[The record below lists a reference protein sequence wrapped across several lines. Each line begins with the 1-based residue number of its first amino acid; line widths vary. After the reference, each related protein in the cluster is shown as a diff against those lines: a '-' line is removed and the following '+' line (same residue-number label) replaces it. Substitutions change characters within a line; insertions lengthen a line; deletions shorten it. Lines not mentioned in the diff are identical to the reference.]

1 MSTNFDRVVRAV
13 ISVGGATQ
21 GVEINGLR
29 ISFTVTKDDL
39 PYPSWPTAQ
48 IRIWGLSTTTQELTR
63 QRNALIQLYAGY
75 AGAVGLIFVGAITH
89 SVTERDGVEVVTA
102 LESARPVPLVFNI
115 SRTLST
121 QANLGLHD
129 ALRATVQGFGEGV
142 TLDLSGVENTPLN
155 TLYPRGVVL
164 DGEPGPVL
172 NRLTRANRLDWT
184 IEDGVVRVLQRG
196 ESTREPAVVLS
207 PRTGLVGS
215 PAPMQYGAGSLVR
228 AASEITC
235 LLNPEIRIRRI
246 VALTGTVD
254 LEGWYLVRKLT
265 HTGDSGFSN
274 DFYTRVEATPIRPR

>member
-1 MSTNFDRVVRAV
+1 MSLNFDRVVRAV
-13 ISVGGATQ
+13 ISVGAASQ

-29 ISFTVTKDDL
+29 ISFSVSKDDM
-39 PYPSWPTAQ
+39 PFPSWPTASV
-48 IRIWGLSTTTQELTR
+48 RIWGLSTTTQELTR
-63 QRNALIQLYAGY
+63 QRNALIQIYAGY

-89 SVTERDGVEVVTA
+89 SVTERDGVEVVTV

-115 SRTLST
+115 SRTLSA
-121 QANLGLHD
+121 QSGLGLHD
-129 ALRATVQGFGEGV
+129 ALRAAAAGFGQDV
-142 TLDLSGVENTPLN
+142 AIDVSGVEDTPLS
-155 TLYPRGVVL
+155 TAYPRGLVL

-184 IEDGVVRVLQRG
+184 IEDGVVRVLRRG

-215 PAPMQYGAGSLVR
+215 PAPMQYGTGGLVR
-228 AASEITC
+228 AAAEITC

-246 VALTGTVD
+246 VALAGTVD
-254 LEGWYLVRKLT
+254 LQGWYLVRKVT

>member
-115 SRTLST
+115 SRTLNT
-121 QANLGLHD
+121 QAGLGLHD

-155 TLYPRGVVL
+155 TIYPRGVVL

-184 IEDGVVRVLQRG
+184 IEDGVVRVLRRG